1 MIPTVENLI
10 TAAINRL
17 LSLDPD
23 SGHLLEGLSG
33 KLIAVAVRDTELA
46 VYLLPNA
53 HGISFSFTPGPAD
66 VTVTGTPFELLALLR
81 GVRGDGVTPRGV
93 GIEGDAEVLHQLQ
106 DFAGRLDLDW
116 EECLSRV
123 MGDIAAHQLGN
134 VLRSTWR
141 WGERARE
148 AVLTDLGEY
157 LTEEVQM
164 VLGPHEVDV
173 FAANVDR
180 LRDDVAR
187 LEQRIQ
193 RFSIGVGAGIGSGR

>member
-1 MIPTVENLI
+1 MISTVESLI
-10 TAAINRL
+10 TGAIKQL

-23 SGHLLEGLSG
+23 SGRLLEGLSG

-46 VYLLPNA
+46 VYLHPSA
-53 HGISFSFTPGPAD
+53 HGVAFSFTHSDPAD

-81 GVRGDGVTPRGV
+81 GARGVTSGGV
-93 GIEGDAEVLHQLQ
+93 SIEGDAHVLHQLQ

-123 MGDIAAHQLGN
+123 MGDIAAHQVGN

-148 AVLTDLGEY
+148 TVLADLGEY

-164 VLGPHEVDV
+164 VLGPYEVDG
-173 FAANVDR
+173 FAADVDR

-187 LEQRIQ
+187 LEQRMH
-193 RFSIGVGAGIGSGR
+193 RLGTSIGSLR